1 MLVCPSCLTTYP
13 PGQGRCERDGS
24 MLLWQD
30 DRCGTVIGNYRIIG
44 LLGRGGMGVVYRAS
58 HVYIDKA
65 VAVKILHERY
75 ARHEEAVQRFL
86 REAKAASHISHPNIV
101 DVTDFGVLPEGGVY
115 FVMEY
120 LEGQSLDNLVAS
132 SAPLPLLRSIN
143 IVNQIALALGAA
155 HAKGIVHRDLKPE
168 NILLIQRPGR
178 RDLVYRAPATGEFV
192 VEPEKT
198 FDFVKVLDFG
208 VAKVHE
214 VDDAGG
220 SGTMAG
226 TIFGTPQYIS
236 PEQARADEDVD
247 HRADVY
253 ALGILFYELLT
264 GRVPFDGESAV
275 EILARQIQ
283 ELPLPPSAIAPQGA
297 EITPAAERLILRA
310 IEKDP
315 ARRQQ
320 SMAEFCMELKQ
331 CFGDVRYRRD
341 ARQVPGA
348 VDAGIDPR
356 LWSRPA
362 PEAAPVS
369 RLRPRR
375 LTDELQALLVPPPVP
390 SPPVEAPRRKRLT
403 DELQALFR
411 VDEPVPPASTPADVV
426 VEPVEAIPASELS
439 SRVRV
444 PRPPTPPPEEPPV
457 LPDVAPA
464 PARLPGQKSPHSR
477 TALGRVVVA
486 APPPAAPP
494 PEPPA
499 APPPSA
505 APDPPAQQRI
515 PQTLP
520 RLSPRTSSRT
530 RPAAAPPDPA
540 RTLPGTSAPDV
551 AGTLPGTGGPFSDDE
566 PTTPGTRVPLPDDA
580 RTFPGTA
587 PADPTRTL
595 PGTSAPSIPEPSPS
609 PVPREESGASR
620 APADLGAHEPTGA
633 PDGVGGM
640 RRTRSRGV
648 VEPPPRGGRR

>member
-1 MLVCPSCLTTYP
+1 MLICPSCLTTYP
-13 PGQGRCERDGS
+13 PGQTGRCERDGS
-24 MLLWQD
+24 LLLWQD
-30 DRCGTVIGNYRIIG
+30 GRCGTVIGNYRIIG
-44 LLGRGGMGVVYRAS
+44 LLGRGGMGVVYRAA

-120 LEGQSLDNLVAS
+120 LEGQALDQLVAS
-132 SAPLPLLRSIN
+132 AAPLSLLRAIN

-178 RDLVYRAPATGEFV
+178 RDLVYRTGGDFV

-214 VDDAGG
+214 LDGPGG

-236 PEQARADEDVD
+236 PEQARAEDSVD

-253 ALGILFYELLT
+253 ALGVLFYELLT

-283 ELPLPPSAIAPQGA
+283 ELPLPPSAVAPEGA
-297 EITPAAERLILRA
+297 EITPAAERLIMKALDK
-310 IEKDP
+310 EP

-320 SMAEFCMELKQ
+320 SMAEFCMELKR
-331 CFGDVRYRRD
+331 CFGEVRYRRD

-356 LWSRPA
+356 LWSRPPA
-362 PEAAPVS
+362 DAVPGA

-375 LTDELQALLVPPPVP
+375 LTEELQELLAEQKPAPPAR
-390 SPPVEAPRRKRLT
+390 EPRKKRLT
-403 DELQALFR
+403 DELQALFCA
-411 VDEPVPPASTPADVV
+411 DPPAPAAADEVV

-439 SRVRV
+439 SRVRA
-444 PRPPTPPPEEPPV
+444 PRPPTPPPDEPPA
-457 LPDVAPA
+457 LPDFAPA
-464 PARLPGQKSPHSR
+464 SVRAPGQKSPQSH
-477 TALGRVVVA
+477 TALGRAVVVPPPPPPPPV
-486 APPPAAPP
+486 APPAPAAV
-494 PEPPA
+494 PPA
-499 APPPSA
+499 RVET
-505 APDPPAQQRI
+505 Q
-515 PQTLP
+515 P
-520 RLSPRTSSRT
+520 RLSPRISRRSQAT
-530 RPAAAPPDPA
+530 PPAPDLARTLPGTEAAPPDGARTLPGTPPPDVARTLPGTGRAPAPDPA
-540 RTLPGTSAPDV
+540 RTLPGTGAPPP
-551 AGTLPGTGGPFSDDE
+551 AHPAAEESGP
-566 PTTPGTRVPLPDDA
+566 PH
-580 RTFPGTA
+580 A
-587 PADPTRTL
+587 PADRDGRDGCT
-595 PGTSAPSIPEPSPS
+595 
-609 PVPREESGASR
+609 
-620 APADLGAHEPTGA
+620 A
-633 PDGVGGM
+633 PDTVAGL
-640 RRTRSRGV
+640 RRTRARGV
-648 VEPPPRGGRR
+648 VEPPRGGRR